1 MNKTLS
7 IIIPVYNE
15 EKSLPLVLP
24 DVVAFAQLHGYKVI
38 LVNDGSKDRSM
49 EIIIQYIEGK
59 AFCKIVNHKVN
70 RGYGGA
76 IKSGIQ
82 AANTDFVITID
93 ADGQHNLE
101 DINNLFEYLK
111 QTDADMII
119 GSRKGL
125 RDASLIR
132 GIGKRIIRWLAKRM
146 MPMNI
151 YDINSGMKLYN
162 TALATSYMR
171 LCPNSM
177 AYSDIIGLVFIS
189 QRRLVLE
196 HPINIKPRIE
206 GESTIGVRTAFDTL
220 MEILNVVI
228 LFNPMRIF
236 VPLSIAFVALGLGW
250 GIQFLV
256 SGRGLSIG
264 AAMLISIGIVFF
276 TIGLISE
283 QLSQVRKSSV
293 LRSEGFY

>member
-1 MNKTLS
+1 
-7 IIIPVYNE
+7 
-15 EKSLPLVLP
+15 
-24 DVVAFAQLHGYKVI
+24 
-38 LVNDGSKDRSM
+38 
-49 EIIIQYIEGK
+49 
-59 AFCKIVNHKVN
+59 
-70 RGYGGA
+70 
-76 IKSGIQ
+76 
-82 AANTDFVITID
+82 
-93 ADGQHNLE
+93 
-101 DINNLFEYLK
+101 
-111 QTDADMII
+111 
-119 GSRKGL
+119 
-125 RDASLIR
+125 IR

>member
-24 DVVAFAQLHGYKVI
+24 DVVAFAQLHGYQVI
-38 LVNDGSKDRSM
+38 LVNDGSKDKSM
-49 EIIIQYIEGK
+49 EIIKQYIEERV
-59 AFCKIVNHKVN
+59 FCKIVNHKVN

-82 AANTDFVITID
+82 AADTDFVITID
-93 ADGQHNLE
+93 ADGQHNLA

-125 RDASLIR
+125 RDASLGR
-132 GIGKRIIRWLAKRM
+132 GIGKRMIRWLAKRM

-196 HPINIKPRIE
+196 HPININPRIE
-206 GESTIGVRTAFDTL
+206 GESTIGVRTAFDTI

-236 VPLSIAFVALGLGW
+236 VPLSIAFVTLGLGW
-250 GIQFLV
+250 GVQFLV

-283 QLSQVRKSSV
+283 QLSQLRKSSV